1 MPRNRN
7 NSTFDFRQDQPRL
20 NHPVDHLKQ
29 MLDIPEDVEE
39 KFRAL
44 TSVRKFRKGERITA
58 SSDIRF
64 FGFYLC
70 RGAAR
75 VSMLRGGQDLT
86 CSFAIDDEFIA
97 LPTSLL
103 SSDKVTLSIEFLES
117 SEVICVPIEKSR
129 RMFLE
134 EVSLSNGAFSF
145 ILATLMDY
153 SRALEERL
161 IVMQCADARQRYDW
175 FCKRYPKIVDRVSSI
190 HVASFLGITKET
202 LYRIRSGKY

>member
-1 MPRNRN
+1 M
-7 NSTFDFRQDQPRL
+7 TCC
-20 NHPVDHLKQ
+20 
-29 MLDIPEDVEE
+29 VE
-39 KFRAL
+39 
-44 TSVRKFRKGERITA
+44 
-58 SSDIRF
+58 DIRF

-75 VSMLRGGQDLT
+75 VSMLRGAQDLT

-153 SRALEERL
+153 SRTLEERL